1 MLVYPLIIM
10 LLWVIILDEIHL
22 VMKKVLLA
30 LAAFFVLGLT
40 QSSATHFAG
49 GDIQYRYIGDS
60 TGIAHHYEI
69 YLRIYDD
76 ASPGTANPGGTAF
89 VQICSSC
96 YSNKSVTL
104 NLVPGTGLGNQAP
117 TLYDCVD
124 PSTQSNAIPMDIYAY
139 RGTVVLDGPCT
150 DWKFT
155 WSQCC
160 RNNAINNLSN
170 PVVDLYLEATLNNF
184 LGNNSSPL
192 FVSEPVRAF
201 CIGKTHNWKQSALE
215 LDGDSIFYSIVAC
228 REDGSGACTG
238 ADLSYASGY
247 TAQQP
252 ITTTPAMSMTMNAF
266 TGLISFTPA
275 AQEID
280 VMAVKVTEFRYD
292 TLFNQWVNI
301 GSSFRDMQIV
311 ITQQCRPDV
320 QNGVNLDFTN
330 DPDAE
335 LDTVIGLPVKQY
347 ACLDSS
353 VTLFFD
359 VKIDCSTVDVT
370 DFRLT
375 RPDGQPI
382 AIKELV
388 PACDING
395 EALTMDVKLFK
406 PLSQNGDYY
415 LYSKTGNDGN
425 TLFNKC
431 GFGMPENDTI
441 VLRVDNCF
449 NVTMDM
455 ENVTVVDDKHP
466 RLSWSIDT
474 AFPFPTYLFDEFR
487 IFRSIDGGNFN
498 YFTSVYDINTLDFD
512 DLSATTVDA
521 NRFEYRVELGLN
533 GVFYPPT
540 RSITDILLKGTNV
553 SADPAVWDTVELK
566 WNHYDGWAGGA
577 EYEIMLGNDDGA
589 GGYNFQTFNATGNPT
604 VDSIFYADVRDLGKG
619 FHAFKIV
626 ATDLTGGAQDISES
640 NWFEFEIPEDPVYP
654 PAEVVIPNVIS
665 PNNDGVNDD
674 FIITGIGTY
683 DERSLVI
690 FDRWG
695 RQVYQAD
702 GYSNNNPFR
711 GQNNSGQDLP
721 DGVYMYVLQLNHPP
735 TGESDKFS
743 GSLTI
748 SRGGL

>member
-1 MLVYPLIIM
+1 
-10 LLWVIILDEIHL
+10 
-22 VMKKVLLA
+22 
-30 LAAFFVLGLT
+30 
-40 QSSATHFAG
+40 
-49 GDIQYRYIGDS
+49 
-60 TGIAHHYEI
+60 
-69 YLRIYDD
+69 
-76 ASPGTANPGGTAF
+76 
-89 VQICSSC
+89 
-96 YSNKSVTL
+96 
-104 NLVPGTGLGNQAP
+104 
-117 TLYDCVD
+117 
-124 PSTQSNAIPMDIYAY
+124 MDIYAY

-150 DWKFT
+150 DWNFN
-155 WSQCC
+155 WGQCC
-160 RNNAINNLSN
+160 RNNAVDNLATTF
-170 PVVDLYLEATLNNF
+170 VDLYLEATLNNF

-201 CIGKTHNWKQSALE
+201 CIGKTHNWKQSAIE
-215 LDGDSIFYSIVAC
+215 LDGDSVFFSIAAC
-228 REDGSGACTG
+228 RERATTCTG
-238 ADLSYASGY
+238 NDLAYAAGY

-252 ITTTPAMSMTMNAF
+252 ITTTPPGSMTMNAF

-280 VMAVKVTEFRYD
+280 VMAVKATEYRYD

-353 VTLFFD
+353 VTLYFD

-382 AIKELV
+382 AIKALV
-388 PACDING
+388 PSCDING
-395 EALTMDVKLFK
+395 EALTMDVKLYK

-431 GFGMPENDTI
+431 GFPMPENDTI

-540 RSITDILLKGTNV
+540 RSITDILLRGTNV
-553 SADPAVWDTVELK
+553 SADPAVWDSVELK

-589 GGYNFQTFNATGNPT
+589 GGYNFQTFNAAGNPT

-626 ATDLTGGAQDISES
+626 ATDFTGGAQDISES